1 MKNTEIVDT
10 KDTNKQTSLRSKFT
24 AKLFTKKIIHEN
36 LTLHQKLFE
45 SSGKYIANF
54 VWWRAGNEVS
64 IFQKYNAKIAATQDI
79 KKKSNSQVASYTEFH
94 HKNDEYRIQYNG
106 LKYNFWIK
114 DTEFDRDKYLDMNT
128 SVIKNVFQWYIQTKL
143 IKNTSI
149 DDHDIFQEYC
159 IEKNM
164 SIEDTQRLKD
174 ELWKKS
180 AKEVYI
186 KLIDELSKA
195 LCSKFIP
202 WYSEFI
208 SEYAHGIV
216 LPKFNFWPMLTNDN
230 SHLPYGDRIN
240 DFVSYMNRSWY
251 LIQSYLEHHTYDINA
266 YQEAILFELYQVI
279 SNKITKD
286 INRKNNTTTPRTTVA
301 QKQDDNQTITSSSIT
316 INELLSN
323 LDISNQELLTQNF
336 DLQDPKQSRFV
347 RKFIKAINN
356 NKWIDI
362 GAVASHIWLAIT
374 KDQYEICTFVF
385 NSLWIRK
392 PILEQSKTTD
402 NTQHTIS
409 SHIEPST
416 SKNIE
421 VKNRDDFKQTLI
433 DLKLDFDPK
442 TLEQSYLTIIDSS
455 NSIVQKY
462 LNNVCHQLYNIHN
475 HRDVLGWWIKYFN
488 DLYVFK
494 SEFAR
499 TWIRLYREKIWD
511 KRIITKFVNH
521 DEHERLLKN
530 YRK

>member
-1 MKNTEIVDT
+1 MKNTETVDT
-10 KDTNKQTSLRSKFT
+10 KNTNKQTSLRSKFT
-24 AKLFTKKIIHEN
+24 AKLFTKKITQEN

-45 SSGKYIANF
+45 HSWKYIANF

-64 IFQKYNAKIAATQDI
+64 IFQKYNTMLKEAKDL
-79 KKKSNSQVASYTEFH
+79 KKIRKPQVVSTSEFH
-94 HKNDEYRIQYNG
+94 EKNNEFRLQFNG

-114 DTEFDRDKYLDMNT
+114 ETEFDRDKYLDINT
-128 SVIKNVFQWYIQTKL
+128 SMIKNVFQWYIQTKL

-149 DDHDIFQEYC
+149 DNHDILQEYC
-159 IEKNM
+159 AEKNM
-164 SIEDTQRLKD
+164 SIEDRQKF
-174 ELWKKS
+174 
-180 AKEVYI
+180 I
-186 KLIDELSKA
+186 IELSKKN
-195 LCSKFIP
+195 SKEILVKQIDDLSKLLSIKFVQ
-202 WYSEFI
+202 WYTEFI
-208 SEYAHGIV
+208 NEYANGV
-216 LPKFNFWPMLTNDN
+216 DLPRFSFWPMLTAVD
-230 SHLPYGDRIN
+230 SHLAYGDRIN
-240 DFVSYMNRSWY
+240 NFVSYMNRSWY
-251 LIQSYLEHHTYDINA
+251 LIQSYLEHHTYDTNA
-266 YQEAILFELYQVI
+266 YQEVILFDLYKTI
-279 SNKITKD
+279 NNKITKD
-286 INRKNNTTTPRTTVA
+286 INRKNNTPTLKNTTT

-347 RKFIKAINN
+347 RKYIKAINN

-374 KDQYEICTFVF
+374 KDQYEICTFVC

-402 NTQHTIS
+402 DMQTTVL
-409 SHIEPST
+409 SHIEPSIE
-416 SKNIE
+416 KNID
-421 VKNRDDFKQTLI
+421 VKNRDNFKQVLI

-442 TLEQSYLTIIDSS
+442 TLEQSYFTIINSS

-475 HRDVLGWWIKYFN
+475 HRDVLGWRIKYFD

-499 TWIRLYREKIWD
+499 SWIRLYREKIWD

-521 DEHERLLKN
+521 DQHERLLKN